1 MLTSEQLSQL
11 WHQHAAALLLVA
23 RGHCAGFGA
32 TAAED
37 CVQEAFVRLATQEP
51 QPHEPAGWLMRT
63 VRNAAI
69 DMTRSQ
75 IRRRNR
81 ETYFTA
87 NRPEW
92 FEPVDPTSFEALPT
106 DQLSRALTQ
115 LDSVTRD
122 VVIGH
127 VWNKLTFRQIAEAMD
142 LSAAT
147 AHRRYESGL
156 ERLRQLMTSH
166 STTYSAHTGNHE

>member
-23 RGHCAGFGA
+23 RGHCSGFGA
-32 TAAED
+32 GAAED

-81 ETYFTA
+81 EAHVSA
-87 NRPEW
+87 NRPTW
-92 FEPVDPTSFEALPT
+92 FEPVDPAAFDDPST
-106 DQLSRALTQ
+106 DQLSQALAQ
-115 LDSVTRD
+115 LNAVTRD
-122 VVIGH
+122 IMIGH
-127 VWNKLTFRQIAEAMD
+127 IWNKLTFRQIAEAMD
-142 LSAAT
+142 LSTAT
-147 AHRRYESGL
+147 THRRYEAGL
-156 ERLRQLMTSH
+156 EQLRQLITSNPNTH
-166 STTYSAHTGNHE
+166 AAHTGNQ